1 MQTNIRIVSKEEYP
15 QVVEIKYNAYPFNV
29 LSAEQK
35 KETAEKYEQSLR
47 EGFGRDF
54 YGLYRQE
61 KMVGIM
67 KVYDF
72 SMNLFGTQIL
82 VGGVGGVGVDLL
94 HKKEKICKEMIQFFL
109 QDYHDRGACLTALY
123 AFNLAFYR
131 RMGFGFGNKTD
142 HYVVETSSLP
152 FYAKKH
158 LRFYEESDRPQL
170 EKCHERYV
178 HYHHGMMERSEFE
191 WNNIL
196 QKDGY
201 RIVLY
206 APDESGIKGYMIFR
220 FSMKKG
226 LKYDLQLVELVYHNR
241 EAWRTLISFLQTQA
255 DQSPR
260 IKLDTQDDDFYF
272 LLKNP
277 HNGQDNNVQ
286 LHHVSNVSE
295 VGIMYRIINV
305 KRYFQILKDH
315 DFGGE
320 SLKVCFDIEDDL
332 LEVNNGK
339 TVVYFEKGRAKV
351 KAEDADFEVSIS
363 MKIGAFSALA
373 MGMIGFRK
381 LYQYGMADI
390 SDLDYLE
397 NVHRLMDFGKKPICK
412 TRF

>member
-1 MQTNIRIVSKEEYP
+1 MQSNIRILSKEEYL
-15 QVVEIKYNAYPFNV
+15 QAVEIKNNAFPFSV
-29 LSAEQK
+29 LSTEQK
-35 KETAEKYEQSLR
+35 RETAQKYEQALQ
-47 EGFGRDF
+47 EGFGRAF

-61 KMVGIM
+61 KMVGVM

-72 SMNLFGTQIL
+72 VMNLFGNQTL
-82 VGGVGGVGVDLL
+82 VGGVGGVAVDLI
-94 HKKEKICKEMIQFFL
+94 HKKEKVCKEMIAFFL
-109 QDYHDRGACLTALY
+109 QNYYDRGACLTALY

-142 HYVVETSSLP
+142 HYVIQTASLP

-158 LRFYEESDRPQL
+158 LRFYRESDRLQL

-178 HYHHGMMERSEFE
+178 HYHHGMMERSEYE
-191 WNNIL
+191 WNMIL
-196 QKDGY
+196 KNDGY

-206 APDESGIKGYMIFR
+206 VPDESGIKGYVIFK
-220 FSMKKG
+220 FAMKG
-226 LKYDLQLVELVYHNR
+226 EMKYDLQLVEFVYHNR
-241 EAWRTLISFLQTQA
+241 EAWRTLISFLQGQA

-260 IKLDTQDDDFYF
+260 LKLDTQDDDFHF
-272 LLKNP
+272 LLSNP
-277 HNGQDNNVQ
+277 HNGQDNEVS
-286 LHHVSNVSE
+286 LHHPSNVSE

-320 SLKVCFDIEDDL
+320 ILKVCFNIEDDL
-332 LEVNNGK
+332 LEANNGK

-351 KAEDADFEVSIS
+351 QSEDADFEVEVS
-363 MKIGAFSALA
+363 MKIGEFSALA
-373 MGMIGFRK
+373 MGLIGFRK

-397 NVHRLMDFGKKPICK
+397 SVNRLMDFGKKPICK